1 MLRVFMLSNLPLF
14 SQGVELLLCR
24 EPGVEIVGR
33 ENDVEQAIKRINE
46 LKPDVVILDN
56 DLQAADPAPIAVR
69 ILEHTQ
75 TKVMGLSLQGN
86 TVYIYQK
93 EQRTAHSIADLIAA
107 MKNNPPK
114 ERSNTEGP

>member
-33 ENDVEQAIKRINE
+33 ENDVEQALARINE

-69 ILEHTQ
+69 ILERTK
-75 TKVMGLSLQGN
+75 TKVMGLSLHSN
-86 TVYIYQK
+86 TIYIYRK
-93 EQRTAHSIADLIAA
+93 EQCIAHGIEDLMDAI
-107 MKNNPPK
+107 KNNPSKAPSTPL
-114 ERSNTEGP
+114 E